1 MNHVMKTHRRFGDGQ
16 LATLVVLR
24 WRMVRAPR
32 VRSGLIALTAALPLL
47 AVVAVAVGRQ
57 LPVDRAFG
65 VALVTPSL
73 FLSAAA
79 LAIIAPLAAGGG
91 NQLYPADQLVAY
103 PIRPQTVFSASLL
116 LAPLNVVWLVQILA
130 LLTVTGLIAGGG
142 PRLVLSVATT
152 LAYLVVVTVTGEALA
167 WWVVGVR
174 HSRAG
179 RRLVWGLGATLLVTA
194 LWVFTTGRT
203 TEVLDASPTKWVVI
217 LVLMGQSGHVASWTA
232 GFAGLVATGLVA
244 GWCGARACAWALRR
258 TGDAGTHPQIRPVR
272 PRTPRRTAFAELTA
286 VDRASVWRS
295 VPLRRGIIVLG
306 LLPGLVAGLA
316 GVDWSTIVLLPALV
330 AAGAG
335 LLFGVNAFCLDS
347 SGALWLSSLPHESRL
362 AFFAKAR
369 VLAEVCIGAVLI
381 AVLAAAV
388 RAPQAPTLAELAAVA
403 GSTVACTAS
412 VVATCLHLSIRHP
425 HRAELRES
433 RDTPAPPGSMAVYSA
448 RLAAMTTLTAVLI
461 SLASFAEPW
470 PWVPLLVAVPLT
482 CRALLA
488 LLRTA
493 REWDDPHIRA
503 RVVMA
508 VASG

>member
-1 MNHVMKTHRRFGDGQ
+1 MSFMDDQ
-16 LATLVVLR
+16 LGALVALR
-24 WRMVRAPR
+24 WRMIRTAR
-32 VRSGLIALTAALPLL
+32 VRRGLIVLMVALPVM
-47 AVVAVAVGRQ
+47 AVLAVAVGRQ

-79 LAIIAPLAAGGG
+79 LAIITPLAAGGG

-130 LLTVTGLIAGGG
+130 LLAVTGLITGGG

-152 LAYLVVVTVTGEALA
+152 LAYVAVVTVAGEALA

-179 RRLVWGLGATLLVTA
+179 RRLVWGIGAVLLVSA
-194 LWVFTTGRT
+194 LWVLATGFTS
-203 TEVLDASPTKWVVI
+203 EVLDASPTKWVVI
-217 LVLMGQSGHVASWTA
+217 LLLIGQNGNVALWAA
-232 GFAGLVATGLVA
+232 GFAALASAGLVA

-258 TGDAGTHPQIRPVR
+258 TGDAGAHPEARPVR
-272 PRTPRRTAFAELTA
+272 RRAPRRTAFAELTA

-295 VPLRRGIIVLG
+295 IPLRRGVIVLG
-306 LLPGLVAGLA
+306 LLPGLVAA
-316 GVDWSTIVLLPALV
+316 VARVDWSTIVLLPALV

-335 LLFGVNAFCLDS
+335 LLFGVNAFCLDA
-347 SGALWLSSLPHESRL
+347 SGAMWLSSLPHEPRL

-369 VLAEVCIGAVLI
+369 VLAEVCAGAV
-381 AVLAAAV
+381 VLAVIAAAL
-388 RAPQAPTLAELAAVA
+388 RAPQAPTLTELAAVA
-403 GSTVACTAS
+403 GSAVACTAS
-412 VVATCLHLSIRHP
+412 VVATCLHLSIRRP
-425 HRAELRES
+425 HRADLRGA

-448 RLAAMTTLTAVLI
+448 RLAGVTTLTAVLL
-461 SLASFAEPW
+461 SLTSFADPW
-470 PWVPLLVAVPLT
+470 PWLPLLVAVPLT

-493 REWDDPHIRA
+493 REWDDPQVRA
-503 RVVMA
+503 RVVMS
-508 VASG
+508 VVSG

>member
-1 MNHVMKTHRRFGDGQ
+1 MNLFGDSQ
-16 LATLVVLR
+16 LGALVALR
-24 WRMVRAPR
+24 WRMIRATR
-32 VRSGLIALTAALPLL
+32 VRRGLIVLMAALPLM
-47 AVVAVAVGRQ
+47 AVLAVAVGRQ

-79 LAIIAPLAAGGG
+79 LAIITPLAAGGG

-103 PIRPQTVFSASLL
+103 PIRPHTVFSASLL

-130 LLTVTGLIAGGG
+130 LLAVTGLISGGG

-152 LAYLVVVTVTGEALA
+152 LAYVAVVTVAGEALA

-174 HSRAG
+174 HSGVG
-179 RRLVWGLGATLLVTA
+179 RRLVWGVGAVLLISA
-194 LWVFTTGRT
+194 LWVLARGLTS
-203 TEVLDASPTKWVVI
+203 EVLDASPTKWVVI
-217 LVLMGQSGHVASWTA
+217 LLLIGQNGNIGLWAAGFGALVTA
-232 GFAGLVATGLVA
+232 GLIA
-244 GWCGARACAWALRR
+244 GWCGARACAWALRC
-258 TGDAGTHPQIRPVR
+258 TGDAGAHPEARPVR
-272 PRTPRRTAFAELTA
+272 RRTPRRTAFAELTA

-295 VPLRRGIIVLG
+295 VPLRRGILVLG
-306 LLPGLVAGLA
+306 LLPGLVAAVA

-335 LLFGVNAFCLDS
+335 LLFGVNAFCLDA
-347 SGALWLSSLPHESRL
+347 SGAMWLSSLPHESRL

-369 VLAEVCIGAVLI
+369 VLAEVCAGTV
-381 AVLAAAV
+381 VLAVIAAAL
-388 RAPQAPTLAELAAVA
+388 RAPHAPTPTELAAVA
-403 GSTVACTAS
+403 GSAVACTAS
-412 VVATCLHLSIRHP
+412 VVATCLHLSIRRP
-425 HRAELRES
+425 HRADLRGA

-448 RLAAMTTLTAVLI
+448 RLASVTTLTAVLL
-461 SLASFAEPW
+461 SLTSFAEPW
-470 PWVPLLVAVPLT
+470 PWLPLLLAVPLT

-493 REWDDPHIRA
+493 REWDDPQVRA
-503 RVVMA
+503 RVVMS